1 MATVMLG
8 EVGLASND
16 PDSARSWSLRATEAL
31 RHYPDAG
38 VFGARAERL
47 RAAVEQ
53 MLHAEPLTPAERR
66 ILELLP
72 THLTEA
78 QIAEYL
84 FVSTNTVKTHLR
96 GLYRKL
102 EANSRAQA
110 VERARELGLLKPL

>member
-1 MATVMLG
+1 
-8 EVGLASND
+8 
-16 PDSARSWSLRATEAL
+16 
-31 RHYPDAG
+31 
-38 VFGARAERL
+38 
-47 RAAVEQ
+47 
-53 MLHAEPLTPAERR
+53 MLHAETVTPAERR

-78 QIAEYL
+78 QIAEHL